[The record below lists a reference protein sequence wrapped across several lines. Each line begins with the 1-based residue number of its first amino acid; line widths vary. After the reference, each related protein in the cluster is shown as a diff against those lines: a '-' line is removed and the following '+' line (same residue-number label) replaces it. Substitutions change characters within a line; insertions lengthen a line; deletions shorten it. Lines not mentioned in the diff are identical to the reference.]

1 MSEYT
6 WSFSSLKE
14 FQNCPKK
21 YYEIR
26 VAKNYVSG
34 DTEATIYGKEV
45 HKALEDY
52 VRDGK
57 ELAENY
63 LRYKDAA
70 DSLKNIPGIK
80 YCEHEMALDRNKQ
93 PCAFDDEN
101 RWVRGIVDLLI
112 VDGDFAFIVDY
123 KTGSHRYPDTK
134 QLRLMALMTFA
145 HFPVVKKIK
154 SALLFVKSNHF
165 ITEEYDREGMSDSW
179 NHFTVPLMRLTQAY
193 HSNVWS
199 ANPGPLCRFC
209 PVTSCEFHK
218 G

>member
-70 DSLKNIPGIK
+70 DALIGIPG
-80 YCEHEMALDRNKQ
+80 
-93 PCAFDDEN
+93 
-101 RWVRGIVDLLI
+101 
-112 VDGDFAFIVDY
+112 
-123 KTGSHRYPDTK
+123 
-134 QLRLMALMTFA
+134 
-145 HFPVVKKIK
+145 VK
-154 SALLFVKSNHF
+154 
-165 ITEEYDREGMSDSW
+165 
-179 NHFTVPLMRLTQAY
+179 
-193 HSNVWS
+193 
-199 ANPGPLCRFC
+199 
-209 PVTSCEFHK
+209 
-218 G
+218 